1 MPANFK
7 NFIHC
12 LANLKLYHTLF
23 FFVKLL
29 DFELMFTDRA
39 YVKKFQE
46 VNLMGNNIVIYYV
59 FFLLNNKCKN
69 FALNTTSSI
78 QRNNC

>member
-39 YVKKFQE
+39 YVKKF
-46 VNLMGNNIVIYYV
+46 
-59 FFLLNNKCKN
+59 
-69 FALNTTSSI
+69 
-78 QRNNC
+78 